1 MTTAPPASPATRLL
15 RARAQG
21 VGSGWRGPSVAEVL
35 GRAFALQ
42 AQDAAAAALGIR
54 ARSSGLTVADV
65 VRATDVERSVVRNW
79 FMRGTLHLVPA
90 ADVRWLT
97 SLLGPVFLRLSAR
110 RYRELG
116 LGERDL
122 RRGEQV
128 ITSALG
134 DGPLSRA
141 ELSGR
146 LTGAGFAT
154 DGQVPVHLLRR
165 CALLG
170 LICHGPTA
178 GGEPS
183 FVLLDEWLGS
193 AGTLDVAAE
202 DAAVEL
208 VRRYRAAHG
217 PATPEDFAAWSGLSV
232 TVARRA
238 WREAEAGSVSYE
250 AAAEEEPAE
259 AMGDVRLL
267 PAYDNYLLGY
277 RTRALSVPPD
287 YERLVHPGGGQLRA
301 TVTVD
306 GLACATWG
314 RRAGQPVSVTP
325 FDELPTQV
333 RADLAAE
340 EADVLRFLGER

>member
-1 MTTAPPASPATRLL
+1 MTTAPPVPPSATRLL

-21 VGSGWRGPSVAEVL
+21 VGSGWRGRSVAEVL
-35 GRAFALQ
+35 GRAFAVQ

-54 ARSSGLTVADV
+54 ARSSGLTAADV

-90 ADVRWLT
+90 ADARWLT
-97 SLLGPVFLRLSAR
+97 SLLGPVFLRLSSR

-116 LGERDL
+116 LDERDL
-122 RRGEQV
+122 LRGERV

-146 LTGAGFAT
+146 LAVAGFDTA
-154 DGQVPVHLLRR
+154 GQVPVHLLRR

-193 AGTLDVAAE
+193 TRTLDVTAE
-202 DAAVEL
+202 DAAEIG
-208 VRRYRAAHG
+208 RAH
-217 PATPEDFAAWSGLSV
+217 V
-232 TVARRA
+232 
-238 WREAEAGSVSYE
+238 
-250 AAAEEEPAE
+250 
-259 AMGDVRLL
+259 
-267 PAYDNYLLGY
+267 
-277 RTRALSVPPD
+277 
-287 YERLVHPGGGQLRA
+287 
-301 TVTVD
+301 
-306 GLACATWG
+306 
-314 RRAGQPVSVTP
+314 
-325 FDELPTQV
+325 
-333 RADLAAE
+333 
-340 EADVLRFLGER
+340 